1 MGSPAVND
9 TLIAL
14 GANLSHEDATP
25 AEPLD
30 RALAAL
36 AADPDISVAARSPL
50 YLTPALPAGSGPEFV
65 NAAARLETALAPEA
79 VLDRLH
85 AVEAALGRARQAR
98 WAPRA
103 CDLDLLA
110 AGDAIRPDR
119 ETVARWMALPAE
131 AAGATAPAQL
141 ILPHPRLQE
150 RAFVLVPLAEIAPD
164 WRRPLTGED
173 LATLLARLTPA
184 DRAAVRPFTQA

>member
-14 GANLSHEDATP
+14 GANLAHCGAAP
-25 AEPLD
+25 AETLG

-36 AADPDISVAARSPL
+36 AADPDIAVTARSAL
-50 YLTPALPAGSGPEFV
+50 YRTPALPAGSGPDFV
-65 NAAARLETALAPEA
+65 NAAARLDTALAPEA

-85 AVEAALGRARQAR
+85 AIEAALGRARPAR
-98 WAPRA
+98 WAPRS

-110 AGDAIRPDR
+110 AGAAIRPDR
-119 ETVARWMALPAE
+119 ETLARWMGLAAE
-131 AAGATAPAQL
+131 AAGVTAPAQL

-150 RAFVLVPLAEIAPD
+150 RAFVLVPLADIAPD
-164 WRRPLTGED
+164 WRHPLIGED
-173 LATLLARLTPA
+173 VATLLARLPGA
-184 DRAAVRPFTQA
+184 ARAGVRPLAQA